1 MIICRLTF
9 LELLM
14 VVGVILILFVL
25 IAPMVVIPHRPRE
38 KARQVNCKANLKQI
52 GLALYIYSEE
62 NDGFFPIMFR
72 SCFVI
77 PRFMAAP
84 HQKSY

>member
-38 KARQVNCKANLKQI
+38 KARQVNCS
-52 GLALYIYSEE
+52 G
-62 NDGFFPIMFR
+62 
-72 SCFVI
+72 
-77 PRFMAAP
+77 AA
-84 HQKSY
+84 S